1 MVNRLH
7 NVSRADD
14 ALERLFRVTT
24 VLADAMAEDLAAR
37 GLSRARATVVA
48 VLHRMGPSN
57 QRALADVLRVTP
69 RNVTGLVD
77 GLEEAGLV
85 VRSRHPQ
92 DRRASLVSLTD
103 AGVELAVSLA
113 ADERRLAQYLFG
125 ELDRDDVVAVTN
137 GLDRV
142 LERLAAP
149 AFDDLRRRARER

>member
-1 MVNRLH
+1 MNRLH

-24 VLADAMAEDLAAR
+24 VLSDAMEADLAAR
-37 GLSRARATVVA
+37 GLTRARATVVA
-48 VLHRMGPSN
+48 VLARLGPSN
-57 QRALADVLRVTP
+57 QRALADLLRVTP

-77 GLEEAGLV
+77 GLEGAGLV
-85 VRSRHPQ
+85 VRSPHPE

-103 AGVELAVSLA
+103 AGAELAASLA
-113 ADERRLAQYLFG
+113 DDERKLARYLFG
-125 ELDRDDVVAVTN
+125 GLDRDDVAAVTT

-149 AFDDLRRRARER
+149 AFGELRRRALQS